1 VRVLPLIGIICVIL
15 ALYGAD
21 RLVKARA
28 RTRRLRSMSD
38 RLDAATVRV
47 EEQIE
52 QRQAAEQAGQAL
64 TSFMPAIQRPPSD
77 LPDLAAHGP
86 ARPRTAGERA
96 ASRDAA
102 KRDAAKRDAAKRDA
116 AKRDA
121 AKRDH
126 ESEHGGR
133 RAPRSGEH
141 KARGA
146 DRSPHGE
153 AAARTRPQ
161 PGSRPAG

>member
-1 VRVLPLIGIICVIL
+1 VRVLPLIGIICVVL

-38 RLDAATVRV
+38 RLEAATVRV
-47 EEQIE
+47 EEQLE

-77 LPDLAAHGP
+77 LPDLAPPGP
-86 ARPRTAGERA
+86 ARPRAARERPA
-96 ASRDAA
+96 QRDAA
-102 KRDAAKRDAAKRDA
+102 RHDSAR
-116 AKRDA
+116 
-121 AKRDH
+121 RDH
-126 ESEHGGR
+126 DSEHGGR

-141 KARGA
+141 KARGS

-153 AAARTRPQ
+153 AAAATGPQ

>member
-1 VRVLPLIGIICVIL
+1 MRVLPLIGVICLAL

-21 RLVKARA
+21 RLVKARTRA
-28 RTRRLRSMSD
+28 RHRRSMSD
-38 RLDAATVRV
+38 RLEAATVRV

-77 LPDLAAHGP
+77 LPGIPPPGP
-86 ARPRTAGERA
+86 ARPRTAKDRA
-96 ASRDAA
+96 LHRDPA
-102 KRDAAKRDAAKRDA
+102 KH
-116 AKRDA
+116 
-121 AKRDH
+121 DH

-153 AAARTRPQ
+153 AAGRARPQ
-161 PGSRPAG
+161 RDSRPAG

>member
-1 VRVLPLIGIICVIL
+1 VRVLLLIGIICVVL

-21 RLVKARA
+21 RLVKARTRA
-28 RTRRLRSMSD
+28 RRRQSMTD
-38 RLDAATVRV
+38 RLEAATVRV

-52 QRQAAEQAGQAL
+52 QRQAVEQAGQAL

-77 LPDLAAHGP
+77 LPDLAPHAP
-86 ARPRTAGERA
+86 ARSRTAREGAAQRA
-96 ASRDAA
+96 AA
-102 KRDAAKRDAAKRDA
+102 KRDA
-116 AKRDA
+116 DA

-153 AAARTRPQ
+153 ATARTRPQ
-161 PGSRPAG
+161 PDSRPAG

>member
-77 LPDLAAHGP
+77 LPDLAPHAP
-86 ARPRTAGERA
+86 ARPRTARERA
-96 ASRDAA
+96 AQRDAA
-102 KRDAAKRDAAKRDA
+102 RHDA
-116 AKRDA
+116 DA

-146 DRSPHGE
+146 DRSAHGE
-153 AAARTRPQ
+153 SAARTGPQ

>member
-1 VRVLPLIGIICVIL
+1 VRALLLIGILCVAL

-28 RTRRLRSMSD
+28 RARRRRMMTD
-38 RLDAATVRV
+38 RLEAATVRV

-52 QRQAAEQAGQAL
+52 HRHAEEQAGQAL

-77 LPDLAAHGP
+77 LPGMPPPGP
-86 ARPRTAGERA
+86 AQPRTAKESAVRHDA
-96 ASRDAA
+96 ARHDAA
-102 KRDAAKRDAAKRDA
+102 KDDAAKH
-116 AKRDA
+116 
-121 AKRDH
+121 DH
-126 ESEHGGR
+126 DLGHAGR

-146 DRSPHGE
+146 DRTPRGE
-153 AAARTRPQ
+153 AARAHPQ
-161 PGSRPAG
+161 RDSRPGL

>member
-1 VRVLPLIGIICVIL
+1 LVRVLPLIGIICVIL

-52 QRQAAEQAGQAL
+52 QRHAVEQAGQAL

-77 LPDLAAHGP
+77 LPDLAAPGP
-86 ARPRTAGERA
+86 ARPRAAGDRA
-96 ASRDAA
+96 ASGEAA
-102 KRDAAKRDAAKRDA
+102 KHDA

-126 ESEHGGR
+126 DSEHGGR

-161 PGSRPAG
+161 PDSRPAG

>member
-1 VRVLPLIGIICVIL
+1 VLPLIGIICVIL

-28 RTRRLRSMSD
+28 RARRRQSMSD
-38 RLDAATVRV
+38 RLEAATVRV

-77 LPDLAAHGP
+77 LPDLAPHGP
-86 ARPRTAGERA
+86 ARPRTAKERA
-96 ASRDAA
+96 AQRDAA
-102 KRDAAKRDAAKRDA
+102 KH
-116 AKRDA
+116 DA

-146 DRSPHGE
+146 DRSPRGE
-153 AAARTRPQ
+153 AAGRTRPQ
-161 PGSRPAG
+161 PDSRPAG

>member
-47 EEQIE
+47 EEQME
-52 QRQAAEQAGQAL
+52 RRQAAEQAGQAL

-77 LPDLAAHGP
+77 LPDLAPHAP
-86 ARPRTAGERA
+86 ARPRTARERA
-96 ASRDAA
+96 AQRDAA
-102 KRDAAKRDAAKRDA
+102 RH
-116 AKRDA
+116 DA

-126 ESEHGGR
+126 ESEHGAR

-153 AAARTRPQ
+153 PAARTGPQ

>member
-1 VRVLPLIGIICVIL
+1 VRVLPLIGIVCVVL

-28 RTRRLRSMSD
+28 RARRRQSMSD

-47 EEQIE
+47 EAQIE

-77 LPDLAAHGP
+77 LPDLAPHSP
-86 ARPRTAGERA
+86 PRPRTARDRA
-96 ASRDAA
+96 AQREAA
-102 KRDAAKRDAAKRDA
+102 KHEAAQ
-116 AKRDA
+116 RDA

-141 KARGA
+141 KARAA

>member
-1 VRVLPLIGIICVIL
+1 VRVLLLIGIVCVAL

-21 RLVKARA
+21 RLVKAAARA
-28 RTRRLRSMSD
+28 RRRRSMSD
-38 RLDAATVRV
+38 RLEAATVRV

-77 LPDLAAHGP
+77 LPGVPPHGP
-86 ARPRTAGERA
+86 ARPRTAKERA
-96 ASRDAA
+96 IHHDAA
-102 KRDAAKRDAAKRDA
+102 KH
-116 AKRDA
+116 
-121 AKRDH
+121 DH

-146 DRSPHGE
+146 DRTPHGE
-153 AAARTRPQ
+153 AADRARPQ
-161 PGSRPAG
+161 PDSRPAG

>member
-1 VRVLPLIGIICVIL
+1 VRVLSLIGIICIVL

-21 RLVKARA
+21 RLVKART
-28 RTRRLRSMSD
+28 RTRRRQSMSD
-38 RLDAATVRV
+38 RLEAATVRV

-77 LPDLAAHGP
+77 LPDLAPHGP

-96 ASRDAA
+96 AA
-102 KRDAAKRDAAKRDA
+102 RDA

-126 ESEHGGR
+126 ESERGGR

-153 AAARTRPQ
+153 GAARTRPQ

>member
-1 VRVLPLIGIICVIL
+1 VRVLPLIGIVCVIL

-21 RLVKARA
+21 RLVKARRRA
-28 RTRRLRSMSD
+28 RRRQSMTD

-77 LPDLAAHGP
+77 LPDLAPHAP
-86 ARPRTAGERA
+86 ARPRTGRERA
-96 ASRDAA
+96 AQREAA
-102 KRDAAKRDAAKRDA
+102 KH
-116 AKRDA
+116 DA

-146 DRSPHGE
+146 DRSPRGE
-153 AAARTRPQ
+153 AAPRTLPQ

>member
-1 VRVLPLIGIICVIL
+1 VRVLLLIGIICVAL

-28 RTRRLRSMSD
+28 RARRRRSMSE
-38 RLDAATVRV
+38 RLEAATVRV

-77 LPDLAAHGP
+77 LPGVPRRGP
-86 ARPRTAGERA
+86 GRPRAAKERPVHH
-96 ASRDAA
+96 DAA
-102 KRDAAKRDAAKRDA
+102 KHHDGVK
-116 AKRDA
+116 
-121 AKRDH
+121 H
-126 ESEHGGR
+126 EREPEHGGR

-141 KARGA
+141 KARGS

-153 AAARTRPQ
+153 AAGRARPQ
-161 PGSRPAG
+161 RDGRPAG

>member
-1 VRVLPLIGIICVIL
+1 VRVLPLIGIICVVL

-28 RTRRLRSMSD
+28 RARRRQSMSD
-38 RLDAATVRV
+38 RLEAATVRV

-86 ARPRTAGERA
+86 ARPRTARERA
-96 ASRDAA
+96 AQRAAATHDAA
-102 KRDAAKRDAAKRDA
+102 H
-116 AKRDA
+116 DA

-146 DRSPHGE
+146 DRSARGE
-153 AAARTRPQ
+153 AAARTGPQ

>member
-52 QRQAAEQAGQAL
+52 KRQAAEQAGQAL

-77 LPDLAAHGP
+77 LPDLAPHAP
-86 ARPRTAGERA
+86 ARPRTARERA
-96 ASRDAA
+96 AQHDAAQHDAA
-102 KRDAAKRDAAKRDA
+102 KHDAAKH
-116 AKRDA
+116 DA

-126 ESEHGGR
+126 DSEHGGR

-146 DRSPHGE
+146 DRSAHGE
-153 AAARTRPQ
+153 AAARTGPQ

>member
-1 VRVLPLIGIICVIL
+1 MRILLLIGIVCVAL

-21 RLVKARA
+21 RLVKARTRA
-28 RTRRLRSMSD
+28 RRRRSMSD
-38 RLDAATVRV
+38 RLEAATVRV
-47 EEQIE
+47 EEQLE

-77 LPDLAAHGP
+77 LPGLPPHGP
-86 ARPRTAGERA
+86 ARPRTAKERA
-96 ASRDAA
+96 VHHDAA
-102 KRDAAKRDAAKRDA
+102 KHDAAKH
-116 AKRDA
+116 
-121 AKRDH
+121 DH

-146 DRSPHGE
+146 DRSPRGE
-153 AAARTRPQ
+153 AAWLAAARDDQ
-161 PGSRPAG
+161 S